1 MPLTKT
7 DWIVIAAYLLIN
19 LLIGL
24 YYRRRSGG
32 NTEEFFVSGRE
43 VSWWLAGTSMVATT
57 FAADTPLVVTG
68 YVATQGIAGNWIWWS
83 FLFSG
88 MMTVFFFA
96 RLWRRAEIITDVE
109 LVELRYAGKAAA
121 FLRGFRALYFG
132 VLMNCLIVGWVNLAM
147 EKILGTA
154 LGVSQLTAVAIIF
167 GIIAVTSFYTF
178 ISG

>member
-1 MPLTKT
+1 MKITLA
-7 DWIVIAAYLLIN
+7 DWLVVAAYFVLN

-24 YYRRRSGG
+24 YYRKKASAS
-32 NTEEFFVSGRE
+32 TQDFFVSGRE

-57 FAADTPLVVTG
+57 FAADTPLWVTG
-68 YVATQGIAGNWIWWS
+68 QVAQHGIAANWLWWS

-109 LVELRYAGKAAA
+109 LIELRYAGKPAA

-154 LGVSQLTAVAIIF
+154 LGVSRPQAIAII
-167 GIIAVTSFYTF
+167 ITL
-178 ISG
+178 